1 MRLIPT
7 DEGHAIYGYL
17 ILLNGCPVA
26 FGTGMRKKVSASTPE
41 AEYVALAHALKE
53 LLWLL
58 QILKSMGIKVARPIY
73 VYEDNQ
79 TCITIANNHMSQK
92 RTRYIDIRYHFIRDY
107 TEDGTIKLIYY
118 CQTKNMLADILTK
131 ALPKPQHEHLRN
143 QILTDVLQFIG
154 SDLLTQAAYCKA
166 LLASL
171 TL

>member
-1 MRLIPT
+1 MR
-7 DEGHAIYGYL
+7 
-17 ILLNGCPVA
+17 NKC
-26 FGTGMRKKVSASTPE
+26 SASTPE

-53 LLWLL
+53 LLWLI
-58 QILKSMGIKVARPIY
+58 QILTSMGITIARPVP

-107 TEDGTIKLIYY
+107 TQDGTIKLIY
-118 CQTKNMLADILTK
+118 CETKRMLADILTK
-131 ALPKPQHEHLRN
+131 ALPKPQHERLRN

-154 SDLLTQAAYCKA
+154 QDMLTQAAYCKA

>member
-107 TEDGTIKLIYY
+107 TEDGTIKLIY